1 MEVLGR
7 IGPSRFQSG
16 WKIMVKRTTKQ
27 KNNLRKRA
35 RVRQEL
41 RKQRKKG

>member
-1 MEVLGR
+1 
-7 IGPSRFQSG
+7 
-16 WKIMVKRTTKQ
+16 MVKRTTKQ